1 MMGEKRA
8 NLQENPKNQARDLT
22 KVLGIIL
29 EFPQFVGL
37 RYLRQIGA
45 EQSRC

>member
-1 MMGEKRA
+1 VKKRA

-29 EFPQFVGL
+29 EFPQLHLLGSLLAF
-37 RYLRQIGA
+37 A
-45 EQSRC
+45 T